1 MDRRCAEAAS
11 GIARRHLRPALEI
24 NILKLCLS
32 VGARR
37 SNLDLARERE
47 TARLLEG
54 DKTWYEERLPLVE
67 DRVRDRLDQL
77 SVRLGD
83 ADWLEV
89 RSARA
94 T

>member
-37 SNLDLARERE
+37 SNLDLARE
-47 TARLLEG
+47 
-54 DKTWYEERLPLVE
+54 
-67 DRVRDRLDQL
+67 
-77 SVRLGD
+77 S
-83 ADWLEV
+83 
-89 RSARA
+89 
-94 T
+94 

>member
-37 SNLDLARERE
+37 SNLDLARELYPNYDNSHFLKNSAKGGAVSFGQQVSE
-47 TARLLEG
+47 
-54 DKTWYEERLPLVE
+54 K
-67 DRVRDRLDQL
+67 DRRNDHN
-77 SVRLGD
+77 S
-83 ADWLEV
+83 
-89 RSARA
+89 
-94 T
+94 